1 MADMVREYKLKPCPF
16 CGGEAEINMIY
27 GTYFVGC
34 SNCHAG
40 IIPIYE
46 EMSLDKKVEEWNR
59 RVNDG

>member
-1 MADMVREYKLKPCPF
+1 MDEIKLKPCPF

-59 RVNDG
+59 RTNDG